1 MYILSR
7 YMNRS
12 ATLLSNVEFKVRKN
26 WDLISDYK
34 IISGRP
40 NFNGLYTM
48 STDENFDC
56 ISIIKRK
63 L

>member
-1 MYILSR
+1 
-7 YMNRS
+7 MNRS